1 MIFMAN
7 APPLHTHG
15 THIDFPRTDHA
26 KPMPGSLREDTMLV
40 AVTRDGN
47 IFFGNIQ
54 IRPSELPGS
63 IRESLRSGSER
74 KVYLKVDARAKYGDA
89 EVVINQ
95 VREAGIENIGIF
107 TDQR

>member
-1 MIFMAN
+1 MT
-7 APPLHTHG
+7 APNRPDQGWAMDL
-15 THIDFPRTDHA
+15 PRTAHA
-26 KPMPGSLREDTMLV
+26 SLLPAALREDTMLV
-40 AVTRDGN
+40 TVTRDGN
-47 IFFGNIQ
+47 IFFGNMQ

-63 IRESLRSGSER
+63 IHESLRRGSER